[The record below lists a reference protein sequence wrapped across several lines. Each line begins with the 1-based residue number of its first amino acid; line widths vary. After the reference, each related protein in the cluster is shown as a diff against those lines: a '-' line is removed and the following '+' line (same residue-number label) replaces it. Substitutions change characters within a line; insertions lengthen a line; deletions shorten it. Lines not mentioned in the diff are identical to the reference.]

1 MFSRRINE
9 ELELR
14 PVDERYA
21 EELTA
26 LVRRD
31 IAHLKPWMPWATE
44 RYSVEDAR
52 EFIRRQIRQYA
63 EDQGFATLIFFR
75 GRVAGSIGYNLIDW
89 SNRKAD
95 IGYWLGAE
103 FMGRGI
109 MTRACRAI
117 ISRLLEEAG
126 YRVAAVSSAEEAL
139 ETFAAEDVAVTLTD
153 IRMTGMDGL
162 ALLDRIKDIDP
173 EALVVVM
180 TAYSSVDSAVA
191 ALRKGAYDYITKPFV
206 NEDLLQSVKNA
217 LRLRGLSRE
226 NRALRRELDRRYSF
240 SEIIGTS
247 PALQSVFR
255 LVEKVAS
262 TNTNIL
268 IQGESGTGKELIARA
283 IHHNS
288 PRADRPFVAINCG
301 ALPET
306 LLESELFGHTKG
318 AFTGATANKVGLFRA
333 AEGGTIFLDEI
344 GEVSPAM
351 QVRLLRAVQE
361 HEVTPV
367 GAGGAVP
374 FDARI
379 ICATNRDLE
388 KEVSEG
394 RFRED
399 LFYRLNVIEIHLPPL
414 RERREDIPLLVRH
427 FITRTAREQGRDEKP
442 ISREAMTALINY
454 SFPGNVRELQN
465 AVERAFTLSGA
476 EIDLDSLPPRVRQ
489 SAGDAAA
496 VRDPD
501 GLRPTLAEIERRYI
515 LETLTAVNQDKARAA
530 NILGI
535 DLSTLYR
542 KLKRYDA
549 V

>member
-1 MFSRRINE
+1 MNTPPLI
-9 ELELR
+9 
-14 PVDERYA
+14 
-21 EELTA
+21 
-26 LVRRD
+26 LV
-31 IAHLKPWMPWATE
+31 
-44 RYSVEDAR
+44 
-52 EFIRRQIRQYA
+52 A
-63 EDQGFATLIFFR
+63 EDEDL
-75 GRVAGSIGYNLIDW
+75 
-89 SNRKAD
+89 
-95 IGYWLGAE
+95 
-103 FMGRGI
+103 M
-109 MTRACRAI
+109 RAI
-117 ISRLLEEAG
+117 VQRLLSEAG
-126 YRVAAVSSAEEAL
+126 YRVAAVSSAESAL
-139 ETFAAEDVAVTLTD
+139 EIFAAEDVSVTLTD
-153 IRMTGMDGL
+153 IRMAGMDGL
-162 ALLDRIKDIDP
+162 TLLDRIKDIDA

-217 LRLRGLSRE
+217 LRQRELFRE

-247 PALQSVFR
+247 EALQSVFR
-255 LVEKVAS
+255 LVEKVAA

-268 IQGESGTGKELIARA
+268 IHGESGTGKELIARA

-288 PRADRPFVAINCG
+288 PRADRPFVAVNCG

-318 AFTGATANKVGLFRA
+318 AFTGATANKTGLLRA
-333 AEGGTIFLDEI
+333 AEGGTVFLDEI
-344 GEVSPAM
+344 GEVTPAM

-361 HEVTPV
+361 HEVTPL
-367 GAGGAVP
+367 GATAPVR

-379 ICATNRDLE
+379 VCATNRDLE

-399 LFYRLNVIEIHLPPL
+399 LFYRLNVIEVHLPPL

-427 FITRTAREQGRDEKP
+427 FVRRTAREQGQPEKAF
-442 ISREAMTALINY
+442 ETAAMSALINY
-454 SFPGNVRELQN
+454 NWPGNVRELQN
-465 AVERAFTLSGA
+465 AVERAFTLSG
-476 EIDLDSLPPRVRQ
+476 ESIDLDSLPPRDRD
-489 SAGDAAA
+489 SAAPAGTPA

-515 LETLTAVNQDKARAA
+515 LETLAYANQDKARAA

-542 KLKRYDA
+542 KLKRYDLT
-549 V
+549 

>member
-1 MFSRRINE
+1 MKTS
-9 ELELR
+9 
-14 PVDERYA
+14 P
-21 EELTA
+21 
-26 LVRRD
+26 
-31 IAHLKPWMPWATE
+31 
-44 RYSVEDAR
+44 
-52 EFIRRQIRQYA
+52 FILIA
-63 EDQGFATLIFFR
+63 EDEDL
-75 GRVAGSIGYNLIDW
+75 
-89 SNRKAD
+89 
-95 IGYWLGAE
+95 
-103 FMGRGI
+103 M
-109 MTRACRAI
+109 RAI
-117 ISRLLEEAG
+117 LVRLLEEAG
-126 YRVAAVSSAEEAL
+126 YRVAPTASAEEAL
-139 ETFAAEDVAVTLTD
+139 ERFAEEDVAVTITD

-162 ALLDRIKDIDP
+162 ALLDRIKDIDA
-173 EALVVVM
+173 EALIIVM

-217 LRLRGLSRE
+217 LRQRELFRE

-240 SEIIGTS
+240 SEITGTS
-247 PALQSVFR
+247 PALQAVFR
-255 LVEKVAS
+255 LVEKVAG

-268 IQGESGTGKELIARA
+268 IEGESGTGKELIARA

-288 PRADRPFVAINCG
+288 PRAERPFVAVNCG

-318 AFTGATANKVGLFRA
+318 AFTGAVTNKPGLFRS
-333 AEGGTIFLDEI
+333 AEGGTVLLDEV
-344 GEVSPAM
+344 GEITPAM
-351 QVRLLRAVQE
+351 QVRLLRALQE

-367 GAGGAVP
+367 GSSTPVA

-388 KEVSEG
+388 KEVAEG

-414 RERREDIPLLVRH
+414 RERREDIPLLVRR
-427 FITRTAREQGRDEKP
+427 FITRTAREQERDEKAIEP
-442 ISREAMTALINY
+442 AALSALINY
-454 SFPGNVRELQN
+454 SWPGNVRELQN
-465 AVERAFTLSGA
+465 AIERAFTLSGDQ
-476 EIDLDSLPPRVRQ
+476 IDLDSLPPRVR
-489 SAGDAAA
+489 DAAGGQTTI
-496 VRDPD
+496 RDPD
-501 GLRPTLAEIERRYI
+501 GLRPTLEEIERRHI
-515 LETLTAVNQDKARAA
+515 FETLAAVNQDKARAA